1 MSLKDAVQE
10 VIAEYTNDPPPNESS
25 TCEWVILP
33 LLWAAGYARRD
44 IVSRVADNNGQYP
57 DYTLL
62 PNDPERT
69 WYLEAKAW
77 NVALEDKHAQQS
89 LNYANQ
95 NGKRWVALTNGRVW
109 RLYDNRIQGLAADK
123 LITLTM
129 ESPDDNVTAWAD
141 PDRVSEILMNLL
153 GNAIKFTPTN
163 GEVTL
168 CLQGSGNEWVTIS
181 VADTGPGIPS
191 DEANRIF
198 DKFYQVTQPEKQKTM
213 GTGLGLSITK
223 ALVEMHGGKI
233 WLESEV
239 GRGSIFSF
247 ILPAAEQPLQFNL
260 SSH

>member
-1 MSLKDAVQE
+1 LPTVAREVVESLGSVA
-10 VIAEYTNDPPPNESS
+10 AE
-25 TCEWVILP
+25 
-33 LLWAAGYARRD
+33 
-44 IVSRVADNNGQYP
+44 
-57 DYTLL
+57 
-62 PNDPERT
+62 
-69 WYLEAKAW
+69 
-77 NVALEDKHAQQS
+77 
-89 LNYANQ
+89 
-95 NGKRWVALTNGRVW
+95 
-109 RLYDNRIQGLAADK
+109 K
-123 LITLTM
+123 LISF
-129 ESPDDNVTAWAD
+129 EIECPDVNLTAWAD
-141 PDRVSEILMNLL
+141 PDRIVEVLTNLI

-163 GEVTL
+163 GKVTL
-168 CLQGSGNEWVTIS
+168 CLKRSGNEWVKIS

-198 DKFYQVTQPEKQKTM
+198 DKFYQVTQPKKQKTM